1 MTGFLHRFYEAVDGP
16 DAAARCA
23 AMLGE
28 DLRFS
33 ILFSTPDGEAQDFAG
48 GRDEWDN
55 YMRSRGTPAWTHHV
69 LAESEDNGVEMA
81 FGETRQDGVVV
92 ATWVA
97 AVRLDEQGRLSR
109 YIVGRSPAV
118 AFDLD

>member
-1 MTGFLHRFYEAVDGP
+1 M
-16 DAAARCA
+16 
-23 AMLGE
+23 
-28 DLRFS
+28 
-33 ILFSTPDGEAQDFAG
+33 
-48 GRDEWDN
+48 
-55 YMRSRGTPAWTHHV
+55 

-81 FGETRQDGVVV
+81 FGETRQDGAVV

-97 AVRLDEQGRLSR
+97 AVRLDGQGRLSR